1 LEASAL
7 GRLPGRFST
16 IYNPLQEEVLIMSH
30 YLTIKIQT
38 DPVNDAFTNGNMG
51 NELSRI
57 LKKYADSIKEVG
69 ESDLFLLD
77 TKLYD
82 YNGAPVGRAEHK

>member
-1 LEASAL
+1 
-7 GRLPGRFST
+7 
-16 IYNPLQEEVLIMSH
+16 MSH
-30 YLTIKIQT
+30 CLTIKIQT

-57 LKKYADSIKEVG
+57 LIKYANSIKEVG
-69 ESDLFLLD
+69 DSDLFALD
-77 TKLYD
+77 SKLYD

>member
-1 LEASAL
+1 
-7 GRLPGRFST
+7 
-16 IYNPLQEEVLIMSH
+16 MSH

-38 DPVNDAFTNGNMG
+38 DPVNDAFSGGNMG

-57 LKKYADSIKEVG
+57 LIKYANSIKEVG
-69 ESDLFLLD
+69 ESNLFMLD

-82 YNGAPVGRAEHK
+82 YNGAAVGRAEHV

>member
-1 LEASAL
+1 
-7 GRLPGRFST
+7 
-16 IYNPLQEEVLIMSH
+16 MSH

-38 DPVNDAFTNGNMG
+38 DPTNDAFTNGNMG

-57 LKKYADSIKEVG
+57 LIKYANSIKEVG
-69 ESDLFLLD
+69 ESDLFLLS

-82 YNGAPVGRAEHK
+82 LNGNSVGQAEHK

>member
-1 LEASAL
+1 MEASAP

-16 IYNPLQEEVLIMSH
+16 IYNPLQKEVIMSH

-38 DPVNDAFTNGNMG
+38 DPVNAAFTDGNMG

-82 YNGAPVGRAEHK
+82 YNGAAVGRAEHK

>member
-1 LEASAL
+1 
-7 GRLPGRFST
+7 
-16 IYNPLQEEVLIMSH
+16 MSH

-38 DPVNDAFTNGNMG
+38 DPVNDAFSCGNMG

-57 LKKYADSIKEVG
+57 LIKYANSIKEVG
-69 ESDLFLLD
+69 DSDLFALD
-77 TKLYD
+77 SKLYD

>member
-1 LEASAL
+1 
-7 GRLPGRFST
+7 
-16 IYNPLQEEVLIMSH
+16 MSH

-57 LKKYADSIKEVG
+57 LIKYANSIKEVG
-69 ESDLFLLD
+69 DSDLFALD
-77 TKLYD
+77 SKLYD
-82 YNGAPVGRAEHK
+82 YNGAPVGRAEHN

>member
-1 LEASAL
+1 
-7 GRLPGRFST
+7 
-16 IYNPLQEEVLIMSH
+16 MSH

-38 DPVNDAFTNGNMG
+38 DPVNDAFSDGNMG

-82 YNGAPVGRAEHK
+82 YNGAAVGRAEHK